1 MPALSPSRYV
11 VHAGWSDVPHL
22 DEKTK
27 RELLAAT
34 QPYLRDA
41 RSKGTPSVGEGAIY
55 PIPWDEV
62 SCDPFPIPPFW
73 RRAYGMDVGWNKTA
87 GIWLAEDPNTD
98 QLYAYSEYYRGQQ
111 RPSVHAQAVKA
122 RGDWIPGAIDPASRG
137 RSQDE
142 GKKLLTQY
150 RNAGLLLKPAN
161 NAVDYGIQMVWEML
175 ETGRLKF
182 FSTLHNTANEY
193 RLYRREKKTT
203 DLSEKI
209 VVVKKKD
216 HAMDALRYGV
226 VEFGSIAIVRPSGDE
241 FTAPGFRPVDKRAG
255 Y

>member
-1 MPALSPSRYV
+1 MDA
-11 VHAGWSDVPHL
+11 
-22 DEKTK
+22 KTK
-27 RELLAAT
+27 RELLSAT

-62 SCDPFPIPPFW
+62 SCDPFPIPNFW
-73 RRAYGMDVGWNKTA
+73 RRAYGLDVGWNKTA
-87 GIWLAEDPNTD
+87 AIWLAEDPNTGGI
-98 QLYAYSEYYRGQQ
+98 YAYSEYYRGQQ
-111 RPSVHAQAVKA
+111 VPTMHATAIKA

-142 GKKLLTQY
+142 GKKLLSQY
-150 RNAGLLLKPAN
+150 RGAGLLVKPAN
-161 NAVDYGIQMVWEML
+161 NAVEFGIQTVWEML

-193 RLYRREKKTT
+193 RLYRREKRTT
-203 DLSEKI
+203 DLTEK
-209 VVVKKKD
+209 VEVVKKKD
-216 HAMDALRYGV
+216 HAMDALRYGI
-226 VEFGSIAIVRPSGDE
+226 VEFSKIATVRPAGEE
-241 FTAPGFRPVDKRAG
+241 FTGSGFTPVDKRAG